1 MPRVVIIVIVIITN
15 DLLFLQKMLLIRA
28 LIFLLTPAGNR
39 MWDCKEFEVLFCGN
53 SVRMIKF
60 QRSN

>member
-28 LIFLLTPAGNR
+28 LIFLLTPAGKR

>member
-1 MPRVVIIVIVIITN
+1 MPRVIIIVIVIVTN
-15 DLLFLQKMLLIRA
+15 GLLYLQKKFLIRA

-39 MWDCKEFEVLFCGN
+39 MWDCKKFEVLFCEK
-53 SVRMIKF
+53 SIRMIKF